1 MYHRSKIALA
11 ALAVA
16 LALAACGGSEEDD
29 SSSYAPEASA
39 SLTGSWYSSSVKAR
53 WDFGSTGSGL
63 LMQGSIDGT
72 ACRLTWVDYTL
83 DAANSRVTYYIT
95 RAMGTGVDN
104 SYDSGPV
111 REGPYTMGY
120 TLSGNSV
127 TLGAGTYSRSSTR
140 PAGCESA

>member
-1 MYHRSKIALA
+1 MTARSKIALA
-11 ALAVA
+11 SIA
-16 LALAACGGSEEDD
+16 LALAACGGGEDD
-29 SSSYAPEASA
+29 SSSSASESSA

-53 WDFGSTGSGL
+53 WDFGSAGKGL
-63 LMQGSIDGT
+63 LMQGSNDGA

-83 DAANSRVTYYIT
+83 DASSQRVSYYIT
-95 RAMGTGVDN
+95 RAMGTGVNN
-104 SYDSGPV
+104 SYDSGTV